1 MCVCSNILHFWLYRL
16 LPFSFKKILN
26 TCLQFQINKISSHP
40 SRLNSDLLEECN
52 RLEIKRQLKHEKST
66 DLLINKLQ
74 SLIKEKFPKENLN
87 MEKEHI
93 KTVLEWAT
101 SRISRIEDLA
111 TPKFAF
117 LWILPSNKNIDINK
131 KLFTKLI
138 NNLEGLDKF
147 EQELIKNNLKQFSL
161 QNDIKF
167 PDLMK
172 ILRSV
177 LSGLNEGPSVAE
189 MMQLLG
195 KCQSLERIKAVMR

>member
-1 MCVCSNILHFWLYRL
+1 M
-16 LPFSFKKILN
+16 
-26 TCLQFQINKISSHP
+26 
-40 SRLNSDLLEECN
+40 
-52 RLEIKRQLKHEKST
+52 EIKRQLKHEKST

-131 KLFTKLI
+131 SLFIKLLS
-138 NNLEGLDKF
+138 NLENLDKF
-147 EQELIKNNLKQFSL
+147 EQDSIKNNLKQFSL